1 GALLEGPL
9 EPAVLGVAQG
19 ALREAGAVRGVQRDA
34 DHPRRDLEGVVAG
47 RLHRVLLGEAVP
59 GGADARGLAQ
69 VGADVLLGGEGLA
82 ALVGGDLV
90 LALGVE
96 GAGERLALRLAGA
109 AGLRGAHLR
118 LELPVRG
125 LRGEAG
131 ELPRAGVH
139 LPQEVPVRGRVPL
152 IESSWLPKTLYQGMS
167 RPGLVWVVMAPA
179 SSSGSCGNPAS
190 A

>member
-1 GALLEGPL
+1 
-9 EPAVLGVAQG
+9 
-19 ALREAGAVRGVQRDA
+19 
-34 DHPRRDLEGVVAG
+34 LEGVVAG
-47 RLHRVLLGEAVP
+47 RLDRVLLGEAVP
-59 GGADARGLAQ
+59 GGADARGLAR

-90 LALGVE
+90 PALGVE
-96 GAGERLALRLAGA
+96 GAGARLALRLAGA

-139 LPQEVPVRGRVPL
+139 LSQEVPVRGEGSADRV
-152 IESSWLPKTLYQGMS
+152 
-167 RPGLVWVVMAPA
+167 VVVAEDA
-179 SSSGSCGNPAS
+179 V
-190 A
+190 

>member
-1 GALLEGPL
+1 
-9 EPAVLGVAQG
+9 
-19 ALREAGAVRGVQRDA
+19 
-34 DHPRRDLEGVVAG
+34 
-47 RLHRVLLGEAVP
+47 
-59 GGADARGLAQ
+59 GLAQ

-139 LPQEVPVRGRVPL
+139 LPQEVPVRGEGSADRVVVVAEDAVPGDVQAWARVGGHGTGEQL
-152 IESSWLPKTLYQGMS
+152 GQLRE
-167 RPGLVWVVMAPA
+167 PGLGVAVPDLAAGMPVG
-179 SSSGSCGNPAS
+179 GSA
-190 A
+190 AR